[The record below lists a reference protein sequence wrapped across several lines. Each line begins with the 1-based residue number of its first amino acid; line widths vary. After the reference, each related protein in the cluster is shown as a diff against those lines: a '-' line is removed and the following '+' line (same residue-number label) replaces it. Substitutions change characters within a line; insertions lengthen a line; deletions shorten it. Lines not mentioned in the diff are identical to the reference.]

1 MKIFNRFLP
10 LHSLLLNLNWLNWH
24 IMGLNIYL
32 TNSFWCFFIGVF
44 FWVDQGQPGSTH
56 LTRNPITWPG
66 QWPGRVSKLWSKRLV
81 NKKKAAYCAWSHSQS
96 RAKRW
101 KMKSRKMLLLG
112 NSTMIHCSLNSVSCI
127 HCSLNSGACE
137 QCNNSFFFSVC

>member
-56 LTRNPITWPG
+56 LTRDPITWPG
-66 QWPGRVSKLWSKRLV
+66 RWLGRVSKLWSQQTRHSKLHTTCKKVWIWLMKHLSFTVSAYSFLYV
-81 NKKKAAYCAWSHSQS
+81 NCSPNISSNIRFREGVNLEISCFIVKEHYC
-96 RAKRW
+96 K
-101 KMKSRKMLLLG
+101 
-112 NSTMIHCSLNSVSCI
+112 V
-127 HCSLNSGACE
+127 
-137 QCNNSFFFSVC
+137 F